1 MKLEQNLVEK
11 ISVKTSGKVS
21 APYFKTVFI
30 DSRLQVEQGL
40 FIPIIGE
47 RFDGHEFIFDAIKNG
62 AVATLWDVSK
72 PIPNELIESQFPVFY
87 VNDTLTALQQ
97 LAKHYLEFVKP
108 RVIAVTGSNGK
119 TSTKDLIES
128 VVSQVYKTHKTKG
141 NYNNHIGLPLTILS
155 MPSDCEVIIL
165 EMGMS
170 DFGEI
175 SLLSRIA
182 NPDFAVITNIGE
194 SHIEQLGS
202 REGIATAKYEI
213 IDGLKEKGV
222 VILDGDEP
230 LLKVYQHECLITC
243 GYDTNNH
250 FQITHYQMDENGITF
265 CVNGNSDYHIELLGK
280 HNVKN
285 SVYAIAIGKYL
296 NIDEHTIQIGLKKGK
311 LTGMRMEKKA
321 GYNQSLIIN
330 DAYNASPTSMKAA
343 IETIKQLKDFEK
355 RVIVLGDMYELGEK
369 EKELHISVVAA
380 ITAPI
385 THIFTVGEKG
395 RWIAEALLEAKSD
408 SFIIKSYQN
417 KEEVVDPIKKLLDN
431 KTVVLLKASRGMGL
445 ESVAMD
451 LYQ

>member
-250 FQITHYQMDENGITF
+250 FQITHYQMDEKW
-265 CVNGNSDYHIELLGK
+265 Y
-280 HNVKN
+280 NVLCKW
-285 SVYAIAIGKYL
+285 
-296 NIDEHTIQIGLKKGK
+296 K
-311 LTGMRMEKKA
+311 L
-321 GYNQSLIIN
+321 
-330 DAYNASPTSMKAA
+330 
-343 IETIKQLKDFEK
+343 
-355 RVIVLGDMYELGEK
+355 
-369 EKELHISVVAA
+369 
-380 ITAPI
+380 
-385 THIFTVGEKG
+385 
-395 RWIAEALLEAKSD
+395 
-408 SFIIKSYQN
+408 
-417 KEEVVDPIKKLLDN
+417 
-431 KTVVLLKASRGMGL
+431 
-445 ESVAMD
+445 
-451 LYQ
+451 